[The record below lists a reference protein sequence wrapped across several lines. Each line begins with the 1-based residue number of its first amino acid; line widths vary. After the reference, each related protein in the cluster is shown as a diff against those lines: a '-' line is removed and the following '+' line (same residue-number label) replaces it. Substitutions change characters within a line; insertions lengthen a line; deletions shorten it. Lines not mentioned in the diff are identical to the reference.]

1 MPPRRPSHLDLG
13 LLFEQLPDAA
23 LVADLG
29 RNQIVFW
36 NAPAEHLFGYPAA
49 EILGQPVERL
59 IPAGFP
65 ALSPAGSD
73 PIPPPVADPA
83 RPAPRIAALQARHKV
98 GREIAVECT
107 LAALASPATGGPYV
121 LAVLRAAPP
130 PHARAG
136 ARLQSEEPF
145 RLLVESVQDY
155 AIFMLDPNGIIS
167 SWNAG
172 AQRLKGYRADEIIG
186 QHFSR
191 FYPPEDI
198 AAGKPARELAIAVA
212 EGRVVDE
219 GWRVRKDG
227 SHFWANVV
235 ITALHDPDGRLR
247 GFANVTRDETARLQ
261 AAPNAVD
268 LHSSATTIQRMRI
281 MEDQLT
287 ALIAASGSLIS
298 ELRLDTLLPT
308 VLDLAQRVVT
318 ADAYAVWRYRQA
330 TDTWQAI
337 ATRGLSVA
345 FQQATI
351 HNYRGT
357 VPFDAPILAGDVETE
372 PILAGRLAGYQREG
386 IRGLLVVPLWIH
398 GQAAGSLAF
407 YYRTPRR
414 FATIE
419 VQLATALANIAAA
432 AIGNAELYAEQQQL
446 RVAAEQA
453 QRRLAFLAEASNVL
467 ATTLEYETTLQNLAR
482 LTVPELADWAVI
494 DLVRADGQLELLA
507 VAHRDPDRVALA
519 RQFRERYPP
528 EPDAPSGILTAL
540 RSGKPALVA
549 EINDAM
555 LAGVARDV
563 EHLTLMRRLALGSV
577 LYLPLVIRGQPV
589 GVLTLCMAE
598 SDRHYGP
605 PDIALAEE
613 VARRAGLAIENA
625 RLYAAA
631 QAAIQLREEFL
642 SIASHELKTPL
653 TGLQLQ
659 VQMLL
664 RLAQQGGLAA
674 LPAERMIGLL
684 ERVEHQ
690 TKRLGKLINSL
701 LDLSRLQA
709 GRLELE
715 LADVDLVE
723 VTKQVVE
730 LFQPELTAAGSRLVL
745 HAAAPVIGHWDRDR
759 VDQVISNLLANAIK
773 YGRGRP
779 IEISV
784 GQEGA
789 TATLAVCDEGIGIAP
804 EHQGR
809 IFERYERAVG
819 SRHYSGFGLGLY
831 IARQIVE
838 ELGGSITVSSR
849 PGVGATF
856 QVALPMGGPDQS

>member
-1 MPPRRPSHLDLG
+1 MPPPRPSDLDLG

-29 RNQIVFW
+29 RNRIVFW
-36 NAPAEHLFGYPAA
+36 NRPAAHLLGYPAA
-49 EILGQPVERL
+49 EILDQPLERL
-59 IPAGFP
+59 FPAGFP
-65 ALSPAGSD
+65 APARGG
-73 PIPPPVADPA
+73 PIPPPAPDPA
-83 RPAPRIAALQARHKV
+83 RPAPQIVSARARHKA
-98 GREIAVECT
+98 GHEIAVECT
-107 LAALASPATGGPYV
+107 LTALDSPATGAPYV

-155 AIFMLDPNGIIS
+155 AIFMLDPTGIIS

-172 AQRLKGYRADEIIG
+172 AERLKGYRADEIIG
-186 QHFSR
+186 RHFSC

-212 EGRVVDE
+212 EGRVVDQ

-227 SHFWANVV
+227 SHFWAYVV
-235 ITALHDPDGRLR
+235 ITALHAPDGRLR
-247 GFANVTRDETARLQ
+247 GFAKVTRDDTARLQ
-261 AAPNAVD
+261 AAQTAAD
-268 LHSSATTIQRMRI
+268 LDSSATTIRRLRI

-298 ELRLDTLLPT
+298 ELRLDALLPT

-337 ATRGLSVA
+337 AAHGLSAA
-345 FQQATI
+345 FQQDTI

-357 VPFDAPILAGDVETE
+357 IPFAEPILASDVETE

-407 YYRTPRR
+407 YYRAPRR

-419 VQLATALANIAAA
+419 VQLASALANIAAA
-432 AIGNAELYAEQQQL
+432 AIGNAELYEEQRQL
-446 RVAAEQA
+446 RLAAEQA
-453 QRRLAFLAEASNVL
+453 QRRLAFLAEASHVL
-467 ATTLEYETTLQNLAR
+467 AATLEYETTLQNLAR
-482 LTVPELADWAVI
+482 LTVPELADWAII
-494 DLVRADGQLELLA
+494 DLVGPDGQLELVA
-507 VAHRDPDRVALA
+507 VAHRDPDLVALA
-519 RQFRERYPP
+519 RHVRERYPP
-528 EPDAPSGILTAL
+528 DPDAPGGIWTAL
-540 RSGKPALVA
+540 RSGNPALVA

-555 LAGVARDV
+555 LAAAARDA
-563 EHLTLMRRLALGSV
+563 EHLALMRRLALAAV
-577 LYLPLVIRGQPV
+577 LYVPVRIREQPI

-598 SDRHYGP
+598 SGRHYGP
-605 PDIALAEE
+605 ADVALAEE
-613 VARRAGLAIENA
+613 MARRAGLAIDNA
-625 RLYAAA
+625 RLYTEA
-631 QAAIQLREEFL
+631 QAAIRLREEFL

-659 VQMLL
+659 VQMLA
-664 RLAQQGGLAA
+664 RLADQGTLAT
-674 LPAERMIGLL
+674 LPAARLMSMLQRAEG
-684 ERVEHQ
+684 Q

-715 LADVDLVE
+715 LANVDLAA
-723 VTKQVVE
+723 VTRDVVE
-730 LFQPELTAAGSRLVL
+730 LFQPELAAAGSRLVL
-745 HAAAPVIGHWDRDR
+745 HAATPVIGHWDRDR
-759 VDQVISNLLANAIK
+759 VDQIISNLLANAIK

-779 IEISV
+779 IEV
-784 GQEGA
+784 RVVQEGA
-789 TATLAVCDEGIGIAP
+789 MATLEVLDEGIGIAP

-819 SRHYSGFGLGLY
+819 ANAYSGFGLGLY

-838 ELGGSITVSSR
+838 ELGGAITVSSR
-849 PGVGATF
+849 PGAGATF
-856 QVALPMGGPDQS
+856 RVALPVGGPDQS